1 MLIHLPWAH
10 SINNIVKYI
19 LGYEKIINFYKKKYP
34 DKILDIELEK
44 FTLEPKVYSQ
54 KIYHFCNLNWDD
66 KNLNFYKDNNLKSKT
81 SSFLQVRGKI
91 EKSIRNKYQSYYYLI
106 ENEKV
111 NFI

>member
-1 MLIHLPWAH
+1 MGDTFKK
-10 SINNIVKYI
+10 KYSF
-19 LGYEKIINFYKKKYP
+19 EKRKNESSNVYKKYP
-34 DKILDIELEK
+34 DRILDIELEK

-54 KIYHFCNLNWDD
+54 KIYHFCNLKWDD

-91 EKSIRNKYQSYYYLI
+91 EKTIRNKYQSYYYLI
-106 ENEKV
+106 EKEKV